1 MSLSSLRKQFDVRI
15 ERIRAD
21 TDVLG
26 RFLSSI
32 ERQFDDRVDVGYM
45 SAVEWILRHY
55 QAGKHILGA
64 ALLFGQTTHLAG
76 TALANLASYTAYYS
90 IYHALCSVFVL
101 FPHKTFNDVV
111 RISHATGRNWL
122 QEELIRRK
130 VLPAESLG
138 AFDAAL
144 MAREGFSYRVPL
156 SSNPGGKEAGQFL
169 NKAVSSMELLVP
181 ALAQLANLLSHGTHE
196 AAMRKFGEEIKDEYE
211 IHQEDVDQLFFGV
224 LQISGRPDFG
234 FLIDDDDY
242 RRAGY
247 FIRKR
252 RIAPLSWFVED
263 KLLEDLE
270 GGWWEQ
276 ADDADFDVAEVQ
288 QLITRWIEP

>member
-1 MSLSSLRKQFDVRI
+1 
-15 ERIRAD
+15 
-21 TDVLG
+21 
-26 RFLSSI
+26 
-32 ERQFDDRVDVGYM
+32 
-45 SAVEWILRHY
+45 
-55 QAGKHILGA
+55 
-64 ALLFGQTTHLAG
+64 
-76 TALANLASYTAYYS
+76 
-90 IYHALCSVFVL
+90 
-101 FPHKTFNDVV
+101 
-111 RISHATGRNWL
+111 
-122 QEELIRRK
+122 
-130 VLPAESLG
+130 
-138 AFDAAL
+138 
-144 MAREGFSYRVPL
+144 
-156 SSNPGGKEAGQFL
+156 
-169 NKAVSSMELLVP
+169 
-181 ALAQLANLLSHGTHE
+181 
-196 AAMRKFGEEIKDEYE
+196 MRKFGEEIKDEYE